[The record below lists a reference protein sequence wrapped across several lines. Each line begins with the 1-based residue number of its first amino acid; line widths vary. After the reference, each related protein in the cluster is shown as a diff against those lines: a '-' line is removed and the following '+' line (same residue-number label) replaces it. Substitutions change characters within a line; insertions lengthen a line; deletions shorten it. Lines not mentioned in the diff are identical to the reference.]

1 MVVRFDPFVE
11 VENLMRPFGS
21 VVRSAGMPLDA
32 YRTGE
37 AYVVDLDLPGVER
50 DSIDLTVERNVLRVT
65 AERRVRHGEGDQ
77 VLIAE
82 RPKGVV
88 TRTLYLGQ
96 DLDVNRIQADYT
108 DGVLTLTIPVA
119 EAAKPHRI
127 SIGSGRD
134 QRELSST
141 SA

>member
-1 MVVRFDPFVE
+1 MVVRFDPFIE

-32 YRTGE
+32 YRTGD
-37 AYVVDLDLPGVER
+37 AYVVDIELPGVDR
-50 DSIDLTVERNVLRVT
+50 DAIDLTVERNVLRVT

-77 VLIAE
+77 LLIAE
-82 RPKGVV
+82 RPKGTV

-96 DLDVNRIQADYT
+96 DLDVDRIQADYLY
-108 DGVLTLTIPVA
+108 GVLTLTIPVA

-127 SIGSGRD
+127 SIATSGG
-134 QRELSST
+134 QRQLARSS
-141 SA
+141 A